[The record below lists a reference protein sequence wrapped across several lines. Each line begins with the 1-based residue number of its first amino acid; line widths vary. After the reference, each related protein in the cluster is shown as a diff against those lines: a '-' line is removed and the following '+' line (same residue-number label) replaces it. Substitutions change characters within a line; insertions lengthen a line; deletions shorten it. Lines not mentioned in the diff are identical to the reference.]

1 MDCNGRIDIL
11 CDNSMGRFQ
20 LHDKIPIS
28 DRDDYANNAM
38 NGNWERSA
46 LSDTFFS
53 MKNIQILQNGIR
65 TGVYKESNGRFSIS
79 EQDEDI
85 LKIIMR
91 SIFLQNSKNLPSN
104 ISEQVEEL
112 NNLVLAYAV
121 PQVTGEAIGYVNYKR
136 DASTMYTPIAA
147 PASTYHSN
155 TLEQKPWF

>member
-1 MDCNGRIDIL
+1 MNCNGRIDIL
-11 CDNSMGRFQ
+11 CDNTMDRFK

-28 DRDDYANNAM
+28 DRDDYSNNALT
-38 NGNWERSA
+38 GNWERNA

-53 MKNIQILQNGIR
+53 IDNIQTLQNGIR
-65 TGVYKESNGRFSIS
+65 TGVYKASNGRFNIS
-79 EQDEDI
+79 EQDVDT

-91 SIFLQNSKNLPSN
+91 SIFLQNSKNQPTN
-104 ISEQVEEL
+104 IRGQVEDL
-112 NNLVLAYAV
+112 NNLVFAYAV

-136 DASTMYTPIAA
+136 DASTMYTPIQR